1 MIRTSNQS
9 APKHLKQAI
18 CRRHG
23 SVAKSAIVAG
33 TLALALTPLTAFAAT
48 TSQASEQQ
56 FDQKERPQMAQVFD
70 RQAPADNEEPPALPN
85 GEQPVEGEEP
95 PALPDG
101 EKPVE
106 GEEPPALPARASS
119 LPRCRTASSP
129 SRARSPRRCPT
140 APSMPSALPSRSR
153 HNLTYQ
159 RDFFR

>member
-106 GEEPPALPARASS
+106 GEEPPALPDGEQPADGE
-119 LPRCRTASSP
+119 LPP
-129 SRARSPRRCPT
+129 
-140 APSMPSALPSRSR
+140 ALPDGEQPVEGEEPPALPDGAKHAKRPA
-153 HNLTYQ
+153 Q
-159 RDFFR
+159 QVEA